1 MPAVTADTLTLER
14 VEALPEAGTRWR
26 PVRRVVGT
34 VRTYEGA
41 GFPVR
46 RPFPSSELALAD
58 PFLLLDHLGAVEYAP
73 GEAKGAPWH
82 PHRGFETVTYIVDG
96 AFEHKDTTGGGGLIT
111 DGATQWMTA
120 GAGILHDE
128 MPPEELVMKGGLFH
142 GIQLWVNLPASLK
155 WTRPRYQPIEAG
167 DVALLS
173 SSDGGALVRI
183 IAGEL
188 AGKKG
193 PGETWTPI
201 TLAHVSV
208 APGARVA
215 LPWQPGFNALVYSL
229 AGNGYAGEELAPVP
243 EGTMALFGEGEALSF
258 TAEQTQDA
266 GGTGNWEVLVLGG
279 QPIGEPVARYG
290 PFVMNTRQEI
300 LQAVEDYRAGRLGT
314 IPPEAMPHR
323 TSADAADLEDS

>member
-1 MPAVTADTLTLER
+1 MPAVTADTLTLRR
-14 VEALPEAGTRWR
+14 VRSLPVAETDWR
-26 PVRRVVGT
+26 PAQRVVGT
-34 VRTYEGA
+34 VRTFEGE

-46 RPFPSSELALAD
+46 RPFPSTELALAD
-58 PFLLLDHLGAVEYAP
+58 PFVLLDHLGAVEYAP

-128 MPPEELVMKGGLFH
+128 MPPEDLVMRGGLFH
-142 GIQLWVNLPASLK
+142 GIQLWVNLPARLK
-155 WTRPRYQPIEAG
+155 WTPPRYQPIEAS

-173 SSDGGALVRI
+173 SHDGGGLVRI

-188 AGKKG
+188 DGEKG
-193 PGETWTPI
+193 PGQTWTPI
-201 TLAHVSV
+201 TLLHASV

-215 LPWQPGFNALVYSL
+215 LPWEPGFNALLYSL
-229 AGNGYAGEELAPVP
+229 SGNGFAGEELVPVR
-243 EGTMALFGEGEALSF
+243 EGTMALFGEGGAISF
-258 TAEQTQDA
+258 AADPSQDSR
-266 GGTGNWEVLVLGG
+266 GTGNWEVLVLGG
-279 QPIGEPVARYG
+279 QPINEPVARYG

-300 LQAVEDYRAGRLGT
+300 MQAMQDYQAGRLGT
-314 IPPEAMPHR
+314 IPPEFLPHR
-323 TSADAADLEDS
+323 TTADEAEPGRS